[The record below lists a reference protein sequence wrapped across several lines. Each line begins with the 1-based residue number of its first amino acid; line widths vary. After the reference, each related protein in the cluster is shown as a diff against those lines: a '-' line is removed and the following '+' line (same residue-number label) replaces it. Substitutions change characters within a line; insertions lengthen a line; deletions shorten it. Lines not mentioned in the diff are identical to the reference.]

1 MSRKSQTNGITL
13 LALHSSSS
21 FVLLL
26 QQDVLIKTFLGRNK
40 IDQQLEVSID
50 ILDDFVSESVEVTKA
65 NNWLSFG
72 PPLYQLRELGISCR
86 DNDMI
91 DECSCT
97 GDKIKNLCWKMSDE
111 SLFILSLYV
120 NLFLCLLDTEAV
132 QTAILIRNPTGTRN
146 QNPEQFP
153 LSVKDPYE
161 TPVRTRPWVD
171 IAAEIAKVL
180 GH

>member
-40 IDQQLEVSID
+40 IDHQLEVSID
-50 ILDDFVSESVEVTKA
+50 ILDDFVRESVEVTKA

-72 PPLYQLRELGISCR
+72 PPLYQLREFGTSCR
-86 DNDMI
+86 DFDMI

-97 GDKIKNLCWKMSDE
+97 GAKIKNLCWKMSDE
-111 SLFILSLYV
+111 SLFIFSLYV

-132 QTAILIRNPTGTRN
+132 QTDILIRNPTGTRN
-146 QNPEQFP
+146 RNPEQFP
-153 LSVKDPYE
+153 LSVKDPNE
-161 TPVRTRPWVD
+161 NPVRTRPWVD
-171 IAAEIAKVL
+171 IAEVAKVL

>member
-1 MSRKSQTNGITL
+1 M
-13 LALHSSSS
+13 HSSSS

-26 QQDVLIKTFLGRNK
+26 QQDVLIKLFISLLGRNK

-111 SLFILSLYV
+111 SLYILSLYV

-132 QTAILIRNPTGTRN
+132 QTDILIRNPTGTRN

-153 LSVKDPYE
+153 LSVKDPNE
-161 TPVRTRPWVD
+161 NPVRTRPWVD
-171 IAAEIAKVL
+171 IAEIAKVL